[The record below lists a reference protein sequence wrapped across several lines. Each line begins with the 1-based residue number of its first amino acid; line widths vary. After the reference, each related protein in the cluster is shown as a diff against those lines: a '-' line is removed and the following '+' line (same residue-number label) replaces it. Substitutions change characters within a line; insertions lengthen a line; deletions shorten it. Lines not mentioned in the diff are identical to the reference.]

1 MTKEE
6 VLEKVKFHAELKGLT
21 KNTQDEYYT
30 KAKMLQDFYDKPATE
45 LDVEDIQKYL
55 HYLYTV
61 RKNSSGT
68 INTYISG
75 IKFLY
80 NFVLDMPINSNKIPR
95 HKKRHKIPD
104 ILTRDEVQL
113 LLNSCNNL
121 RDKAILM
128 TMYSSGLRLSEVTN
142 LKVCDIDSE
151 NMQLFI
157 KNGKG
162 NKDRYAILSQTNL
175 ECLREYWKQ
184 YRPEEWLFYSRNK
197 TGKHITERA
206 AQDVFKSAKINS
218 GITKNI
224 SSHTLRH
231 SFATHLLENGTNIF
245 YIKQLLGHASISS
258 TCVYL
263 HLVKL
268 SELNVKSPLD
278 TMQAG
283 DSDA

>member
-1 MTKEE
+1 MLYE
-6 VLEKVKFHAELKGLT
+6 VIT
-21 KNTQDEYYT
+21 
-30 KAKMLQDFYDKPATE
+30 
-45 LDVEDIQKYL
+45 VEDIQKYL

-75 IKFLY
+75 IMFLY

-128 TMYSSGLRLSEVTN
+128 TMYSSGLRLSEATN

-157 KNGKG
+157 KNAKG

-175 ECLREYWKQ
+175 DCLREYWKQ
-184 YRPEEWLFYSRNK
+184 YHPEEWLFYSRNK

-245 YIKQLLGHASISS
+245 HRITSYNVCYTKLLR
-258 TCVYL
+258 
-263 HLVKL
+263 
-268 SELNVKSPLD
+268 
-278 TMQAG
+278 
-283 DSDA
+283 

>member
-6 VLEKVKFHAELKGLT
+6 VLEKVKFHAELKGLA

-45 LDVEDIQKYL
+45 IDVEDIQKYL

-75 IKFLY
+75 IMFLY

-128 TMYSSGLRLSEVTN
+128 TMYSSGLRLSEATN

-151 NMQLFI
+151 NMQLSI
-157 KNGKG
+157 KNAKG

-175 ECLREYWKQ
+175 DCLREYWKQ

-197 TGKHITERA
+197 T
-206 AQDVFKSAKINS
+206 DSAIINWT
-218 GITKNI
+218 IKNR
-224 SSHTLRH
+224 T
-231 SFATHLLENGTNIF
+231 
-245 YIKQLLGHASISS
+245 
-258 TCVYL
+258 
-263 HLVKL
+263 
-268 SELNVKSPLD
+268 
-278 TMQAG
+278 
-283 DSDA
+283 